1 MAPTL
6 HPNFLTFSNTQ
17 KYLLGISGG
26 RDSVA
31 LLHLLLANG
40 YEKLVLCHLN
50 HGLRGEESDQDAQLV
65 EKLAHDHSL
74 PFEIERINLNQIMET
89 SSESMELAARNAR
102 HRFFK
107 QCAQKYDCQR
117 LLLAHHVDDQA
128 ETILFNLLRGSG
140 GLRGMSFETKHSDL
154 YFYRP
159 LLGIKREDINTYLT
173 ENKILYRDD
182 STNDQAIATRNRL
195 RNEAI
200 PLLENIMGRNIQSSL
215 SRAEEVSSNNETAL
229 REILSTYEL
238 EDPQGRLFLP
248 TIQDLHPALQRI
260 TLLDYLKKHHV
271 SNINYSVL
279 NQCLNLLSDSS
290 TAKVNLPGDRYFRRK
305 EKRLFIEKN
314 S

>member
-1 MAPTL
+1 MEPTL
-6 HPNFLTFSNTQ
+6 HQSFLTFPKAQ

-31 LLHLLLANG
+31 LLHILLGNG
-40 YEKLVLCHLN
+40 YGNLVLCHLN
-50 HGLRGEESDQDAQLV
+50 HGLRGEESDQDSQFV
-65 EKLAHDHSL
+65 EKLAQDHSL
-74 PFEIERINLNQIMET
+74 TSEIQYINLKQVIKT

-107 QCAQKYDCQR
+107 QCSQKYDCQR
-117 LLLAHHVDDQA
+117 LLLAHHADDQA

-154 YFYRP
+154 YLYRP
-159 LLGIKREDINTYLT
+159 LLEIKREAINTYLT
-173 ENKILYRDD
+173 NNKILYRDD
-182 STNDQAIATRNRL
+182 STNNQAVATRNRL

-200 PLLENIMGRNIQSSL
+200 PLLQNIMGRDIQSSL
-215 SRAEEVSSNNETAL
+215 SRAEEISNNNETAL

-248 TIQDLHPALQRI
+248 TIQDLHPALQRM

-290 TAKVNLPGDRYFRRK
+290 TAKVNLPGNRYFRRK
-305 EKRLFIEKN
+305 EKRLFIEP
-314 S
+314 SS